1 MTTTWQIAG
10 LKRNPSTDLVI
21 EVTYIM
27 NFLHEGISD
36 RKVGVVT
43 LTGDPTDPAFIPYE
57 ELTEEIVINWVKDD
71 LGAEAIS
78 GIEAS
83 FLARLEAAVEKK
95 NNPTFLTGTPW

>member
-1 MTTTWQIAG
+1 MTTTWKIAQ

-21 EVTYIM
+21 EVTYII
-27 NFLHEGISD
+27 NFLHEEVSD

-43 LTGDPTDPAFIPYE
+43 LTGDPADPAFIPYE

-78 GIEAS
+78 EIEAE
-83 FLARLEAAVEKK
+83 FLAKLEEVLEKK
-95 NNPTFLTGTPW
+95 NNPEFLMGTPW